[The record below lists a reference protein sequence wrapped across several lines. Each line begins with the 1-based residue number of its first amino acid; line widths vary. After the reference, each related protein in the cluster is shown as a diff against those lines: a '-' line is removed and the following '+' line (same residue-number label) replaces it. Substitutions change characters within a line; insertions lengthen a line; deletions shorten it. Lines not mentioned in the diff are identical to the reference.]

1 MLLGIDSSLGTSVAV
16 VSPEGKVLHEA
27 QSVDPRAHA
36 ELMGQLLTECLSE
49 AGVVPSDITHV
60 VMGVGPGPFTGLRV
74 GMAAASAFSLSQG
87 VPLLPVVSHDAL
99 GFVAPGD
106 SVVVTDAKRGEVAY
120 SVYRASPELAR
131 VVGPALCTPDQ
142 LDAVLGVAADL
153 PRNTLGF
160 VSAGALA
167 LVALKMMARG
177 VAFVPPSPMYLRAP
191 DVGVTP

>member
-1 MLLGIDSSLGTSVAV
+1 MLSVDSSLGTSVAV
-16 VSPEGKVLHEA
+16 VTPEGKIRHEA
-27 QSVDPRAHA
+27 NSEDPRAHA
-36 ELMGQLLTECLSE
+36 ELIGQLLTECFSKTGLTP
-49 AGVVPSDITHV
+49 ADITHV

-74 GMAAASAFSLSQG
+74 GMAAASAFSLSRG
-87 VPLLPVVSHDAL
+87 VPLVPVVSHDAL
-99 GFVAPGD
+99 GCVAPGD

-120 SVYRASPELAR
+120 SVYRASPELTR
-131 VVGPALCTPDQ
+131 VSGPALCTPDQ
-142 LDAVLGVAADL
+142 LDEVLGVAAGL

-177 VAFVPPSPMYLRAP
+177 AAFAPPSPIYLRAP